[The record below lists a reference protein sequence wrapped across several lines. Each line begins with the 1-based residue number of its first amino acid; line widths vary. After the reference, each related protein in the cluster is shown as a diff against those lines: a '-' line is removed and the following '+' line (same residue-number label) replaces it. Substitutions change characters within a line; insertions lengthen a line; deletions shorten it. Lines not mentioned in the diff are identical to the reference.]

1 MPQQPKDPAVE
12 HIDALAQKPFQAYR
26 GQDHRAHIQS
36 HLAFMATNFARNNP
50 IIIAALEKN
59 IFEHISL
66 MAQEHVEIE
75 FAQELMVMK
84 QKTQMAA
91 SNPQM
96 QQELN
101 REVQAFNQR
110 MEARKAKL
118 IAEFME
124 EFLVEEKRLTSMLDG
139 DPLIKLKAQ
148 ELDLKAMENARKQV
162 ETEQRINLDKAKLMQ
177 TGMLSEE
184 KLGEAKR
191 SSNLRAETSLVKQ
204 QMANDAREDLAQMKQ
219 KDVKILKGPKS

>member
-1 MPQQPKDPAVE
+1 
-12 HIDALAQKPFQAYR
+12 
-26 GQDHRAHIQS
+26 
-36 HLAFMATNFARNNP
+36 
-50 IIIAALEKN
+50 
-59 IFEHISL
+59 
-66 MAQEHVEIE
+66 
-75 FAQELMVMK
+75 
-84 QKTQMAA
+84 
-91 SNPQM
+91 
-96 QQELN
+96 
-101 REVQAFNQR
+101 
-110 MEARKAKL
+110 
-118 IAEFME
+118 ME